1 MHTLILAYA
10 IERLS
15 DSFIAK
21 LGKSVRGLV
30 SVGLD
35 LIDLGQGNSYLQTPG
50 HIVKALQQAAEKPI
64 NHKYSPFQGFPYF
77 RPAVADFYKREYNV
91 DLDPD
96 REVALMLGSK
106 IGLFEV
112 SLCLLNTGDTALLT
126 DPGYSDYLSGM
137 ALANR

>member
-1 MHTLILAYA
+1 MQTFEQSDA
-10 IERLS
+10 IKRLPEQ
-15 DSFIAK
+15 FFAK
-21 LGKSVRGLV
+21 LGKRVQELV
-30 SVGLD
+30 SEGHD
-35 LIDLGQGNSYLQTPG
+35 IINLGQGNPDLQTPD

-77 RPAVADFYKREYNV
+77 RQAVADFYKREYNV

-96 REVALMLGSK
+96 REVALMFGSK

-112 SLCLLNTGDTALLT
+112 SQCLLNPGDTALLT